1 VKRRFEIKFDN
12 SKITYIDDYA
22 HHPNE
27 IISLLSAV
35 KEFYPDK
42 KLIGIFQPHLFSRTQ
57 DFLNEFAQSLSLL
70 DDLFLLPIYPAR
82 EKPIEGVSSDVLL
95 EKVNLDN
102 KKLIHLPS
110 ELFSHLELESD
121 FLLLTIGA
129 GDIDQWVNDLIK
141 YLQSR

>member
-1 VKRRFEIKFDN
+1 MVN
-12 SKITYIDDYA
+12 G
-22 HHPNE
+22 
-27 IISLLSAV
+27 
-35 KEFYPDK
+35 KE
-42 KLIGIFQPHLFSRTQ
+42 LGIFQPHLFSRTQ